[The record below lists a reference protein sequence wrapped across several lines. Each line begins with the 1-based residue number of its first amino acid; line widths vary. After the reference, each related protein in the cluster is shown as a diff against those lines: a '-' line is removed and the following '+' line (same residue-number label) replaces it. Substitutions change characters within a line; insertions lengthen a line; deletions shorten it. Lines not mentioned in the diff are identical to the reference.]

1 MVFLSGQTEGISE
14 MASIKGIQQQGSREL
29 KGTILSG
36 SGGNVFCFVF
46 SYYSDVIFIQEKRT
60 CESIV

>member
-1 MVFLSGQTEGISE
+1 
-14 MASIKGIQQQGSREL
+14 MAPIKGLQQQGSREL

-46 SYYSDVIFIQEKRT
+46 SCHCDVFMQENRT
-60 CESIV
+60 CESVV